1 MGSPTPASWTEP
13 DLTSDEGHIKRETIS
28 GPSAPDVASAE
39 WKLLNPKHQE
49 EKETRGR
56 TLDGAQSVRS
66 PWGCP
71 RKWEGLNFKDDERGG
86 QGWMLQGPG
95 SLSKEPGFIPRAEK
109 DGMEAKE

>member
-1 MGSPTPASWTEP
+1 M
-13 DLTSDEGHIKRETIS
+13 KRETIS

-49 EKETRGR
+49 EKETGGR

-109 DGMEAKE
+109 DGMEVKE